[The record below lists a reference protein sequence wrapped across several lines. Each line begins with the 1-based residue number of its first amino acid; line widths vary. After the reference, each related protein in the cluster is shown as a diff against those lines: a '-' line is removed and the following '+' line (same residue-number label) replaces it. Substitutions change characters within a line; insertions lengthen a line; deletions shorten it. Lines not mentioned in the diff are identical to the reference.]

1 MERVEDVM
9 ATVETHIAQITSGL
23 ANIPGI
29 TCVVLGGSRA
39 VGGATTTS
47 DIDIG
52 IYYEPDT
59 LDLHVLNQA
68 VTALDDTHRTDL
80 VASPGAWGNWVNGG
94 AWLNIDGT
102 AVDILLRDR
111 TRVLQACVEAQQGK
125 VHAHYQIGHP
135 HAFINVM
142 YAGELAVCRVLW
154 SVDEPLVI
162 QKMALQ
168 KYPVALQNAMIAF
181 FSFEA
186 AFSAGLAEKYAKSG
200 DSYYVRAHIMRSIS
214 ALNQVLCGLNRLYCI
229 NEKRATARIAMYPIR
244 PLDYKNRVDA
254 LVCCPRDTDACD
266 ALTVL
271 IGEVSALCDAH
282 TASLAVD

>member
-1 MERVEDVM
+1 M
-9 ATVETHIAQITSGL
+9 ATDQAHIARITAAL
-23 ANIPGI
+23 ANIRGI

-52 IYYEPDT
+52 VYYEPDI
-59 LDLHVLNQA
+59 LDLHALNQA
-68 VTALDDTHRTDL
+68 VTALDDTHRVDL
-80 VASPGAWGNWVNGG
+80 LASPGAWGNWVNGG
-94 AWLNIDGT
+94 AWLHMDGT

-111 TRVLQACVEAQQGK
+111 TRVLQACIEAQQGTL
-125 VHAHYQIGHP
+125 HAHYQPGHP
-135 HAFINVM
+135 HAFMNVM

-154 SVDEPLVI
+154 SDDETLVT

-181 FSFEA
+181 FGFEA

-200 DSYYVRAHIMRSIS
+200 DTYYVRAHIMRSIG
-214 ALNQVLCGLNRLYCI
+214 ALNQVLCGLNRQYCI

-244 PLDYKNRVDA
+244 PLDYKKRVDA
-254 LVCCPRDTDACD
+254 LVCCPRDTDACA
-266 ALTVL
+266 ALSTL
-271 IGEVSALCDAH
+271 IREVSELCDAH
-282 TASLAVD
+282 TGSLAVV